1 MDWTEEVARKLR
13 RKNQTLFSPDS
24 PFLQDLAQAL
34 PRCSHKTLVLWALEL
49 AEEDVQVLEA
59 AYPEDPRPR
68 GALAAAW
75 MWAAGTI
82 KMRQA
87 QRAILDCHAVAKEI
101 SSPEHIALC
110 HAVGQACGVV
120 HTPGHA
126 MGLPIYELTALVRRE
141 GLEHCREAVEAR
153 RQTYLDRL
161 SYWQS
166 QPPRQDM
173 TWAPFLCR

>member
-1 MDWTEEVARKLR
+1 MDWTEEAGSKLR
-13 RKNQTLFSPDS
+13 RKNQILFSPDS
-24 PFLQDLAQAL
+24 PFLQELAQAL
-34 PRCSHKTLVLWALEL
+34 PCCSHKTLVLWALEL
-49 AEEDVQVLEA
+49 AEEDVQLLEA

-87 QRAILDCHAVAKEI
+87 QRAILDCHAAAKEI

-126 MGLPIYELTALVRRE
+126 MGLPIYELTALVRRD
-141 GLEHCREAVEAR
+141 GPEHCRAAVEAR
-153 RQTYLDRL
+153 RQTYLVRLDYWKLHASEVDR
-161 SYWQS
+161 
-166 QPPRQDM
+166 P
-173 TWAPFLCR
+173 WAPFLCR

>member
-1 MDWTEEVARKLR
+1 MDWMEEVRRKLR
-13 RKNQTLFSPDS
+13 RKNQILFSTDS
-24 PFLQDLAQAL
+24 PFLQELAEAF
-34 PRCSHKTLVLWALEL
+34 PRCSHQTLVLWALEL
-49 AEEDVQVLEA
+49 AEEDVRILET

-75 MWAAGTI
+75 MWATGTI
-82 KMRQA
+82 RMRQA

-101 SSPEHIALC
+101 CSPEHIALC

-126 MGLPIYELTALVRRE
+126 MGLPIYELTALVRRD
-141 GLEHCREAVEAR
+141 GLELCRKAVEAR

-173 TWAPFLCR
+173 TWAPFLRR

>member
-1 MDWTEEVARKLR
+1 M
-13 RKNQTLFSPDS
+13 
-24 PFLQDLAQAL
+24 
-34 PRCSHKTLVLWALEL
+34 LWALEL
-49 AEEDVQVLEA
+49 AEEDVCLLEK

-75 MWAAGTI
+75 MWASGDI
-82 KMRQA
+82 KMRAA

-126 MGLPIYELTALVRRE
+126 MGLPIYELTALVRRD
-141 GLEHCREAVEAR
+141 GPEHCRAAVEAR
-153 RQTYLDRL
+153 RQTYLVRLDYWKLHASEVDR
-161 SYWQS
+161 
-166 QPPRQDM
+166 P
-173 TWAPFLCR
+173 WAPFLCR